1 MRLDPQAHLSLDF
14 NLPRTVE
21 PMRNRE
27 TVFVYGSLRRGMA
40 QHHLITGAPFLGYGS
55 TADTFTLYDSGDWPA
70 AITTGVTAIYGELY
84 ALSTQKLAAIDA
96 YEGHPHFFCRK
107 RVMLADRQI
116 TSIWIYTLDIPD
128 HWKRIGTG
136 DWVRYTANT

>member
-14 NLPRTVE
+14 YLRRAVE
-21 PMRNRE
+21 SMCDRE

-40 QHHLITGAPFLGYGS
+40 QLHLITGAPFLGYGS

-84 ALSTQKLAAIDA
+84 DLSTQELALIDA
-96 YEGHPHFFCRK
+96 YERHPHFFCRK
-107 RVMLADRQI
+107 RVKLADRRI
-116 TSIWIYTLDIPD
+116 TSIWIYTLDIPE

-136 DWVRYTANT
+136 DWVRYTADA